1 MDTKANELTEAQQL
15 QGLNRYLAA
24 GQGRGRLISA
34 ATVYNGQVGYFFVN
48 HIEIEGEK
56 QECILFSTGMG
67 SEDIVVTAFP
77 LQPKAA
83 RMTGDQAKKLFQEAC
98 LASPESL

>member
-1 MDTKANELTEAQQL
+1 MDKKAGELTQAQQL

-34 ATVYNGQVGYFFVN
+34 ATVYNGQVGYFFVS
-48 HIEIEGEK
+48 HVEVEGVK
-56 QECILFSTGMG
+56 QECILFSGLG
-67 SEDIVVTAFP
+67 GEDIVITAFP

-83 RMTGDQAKKLFQEAC
+83 RMTGDEAKKLFKEAC
-98 LASPESL
+98 LAYPTLP